1 MQVFLTILCLTTE
14 VELYYI
20 NTTRCGLAIL
30 KKCEHQ
36 ILVRVLRYTVKSQN
50 KLGFLVWRGRLQ
62 ELQKG
67 GLHKSQPRSPIT
79 VKLQGRRKRCVMI
92 LSDC

>member
-62 ELQKG
+62 ELQKE
-67 GLHKSQPRSPIT
+67 GLHKS
-79 VKLQGRRKRCVMI
+79 
-92 LSDC
+92 

>member
-62 ELQKG
+62 EL
-67 GLHKSQPRSPIT
+67 
-79 VKLQGRRKRCVMI
+79 RRKDYRNHSLGVPSLLNCKGEENDV
-92 LSDC
+92 L